1 MLINQTCVWHF
12 VRYEYTRFLLLPFWS
27 SCKLSL
33 WFHGSSLLRL
43 TTFYFMA
50 MAKNSSLMPF
60 VKQLIVATNES
71 TQLPDYWQQM
81 SGAIHRRY
89 TAEEIASWRCLVV
102 LAAFF
107 SRV

>member
-1 MLINQTCVWHF
+1 
-12 VRYEYTRFLLLPFWS
+12 
-27 SCKLSL
+27 
-33 WFHGSSLLRL
+33 
-43 TTFYFMA
+43 MA

-89 TAEEIASWRCLVV
+89 MADEIAAWRCLVV
-102 LAAFF
+102 FGSYFGLGKPDLAMKFGG
-107 SRV
+107 SYDV